1 MTGTVVVLSENCT
14 KFINGLT
21 RSVKLNPPTKKDLK
35 VVREYVLE
43 VARKFYK

>member
-21 RSVKLNPPTKKDLK
+21 RSVKLNPPTKKGPQGGK
-35 VVREYVLE
+35 GVF
-43 VARKFYK
+43 ARGRW